1 MFLIGNLACMDDS
14 GILYDI
20 LGVLVKHKHE
30 VYNREY
36 LINIQAVIKN
46 IIASFEINISAISR

>member
-1 MFLIGNLACMDDS
+1 MDDS